1 MIAPEEIITLRNFLG
16 WSQLQLAEYLC
27 TTVNTVNRW
36 ENGHSQPLPIFR
48 DKLKALQKKQQPK
61 GE

>member
-1 MIAPEEIITLRNFLG
+1 MITPEEIINLRKSRG
-16 WSQLQLAEYLC
+16 WTQADLAKELC

-36 ENGHSQPLPIFR
+36 ENRHTQPLPIFR
-48 DKLKALQKKQQPK
+48 DKLKVLQKKQQPK

>member
-1 MIAPEEIITLRNFLG
+1 MITPKEIRTLRNFLG
-16 WSQLQLAEYLC
+16 WSQAELATNLC
-27 TTVNTVNRW
+27 TTKETVNRW